1 MMSYTSPEKIKGIMR
16 KLPNSVTDQDIQ
28 QHIDKADALIDS
40 YLGEVYSTPF
50 NPVPK
55 LIENIS
61 TDLSIFFLAE
71 SLFSSNQPNLDEYQ
85 GKRYERSIK
94 LLEMII
100 AGELSLGRN
109 NPPLS
114 GRGSNMASTHE
125 DIDPIF
131 SYDEP
136 EW

>member
-1 MMSYTSPEKIKGIMR
+1 MMSYTSPAKVKGILR
-16 KLPNSVTDQDIQ
+16 KLPNSVTDEEIQ

-55 LIENIS
+55 LIEHIA
-61 TDLSIFFLAE
+61 TDLSVFFLAE

-85 GKRYERSIK
+85 ETRYERSIK
-94 LLEMII
+94 LLEMILD
-100 AGELSLGRN
+100 GELSLGN
-109 NPPLS
+109 DNPRLS
-114 GRGSNMASTHE
+114 GRDSNMASTHD
-125 DIDPIF
+125 DIEPIF